1 MKDRLH
7 TYTQKWTTR
16 KINKMSSATDNI
28 SINLLASVKTRKMQ
42 YFVYV
47 IVRQLPEK

>member
-16 KINKMSSATDNI
+16 KINKMSSATYNNI
-28 SINLLASVKTRKMQ
+28 NKFASKCKD
-42 YFVYV
+42 
-47 IVRQLPEK
+47 